1 LSRRIFRMYAAGHG
15 PVAIAK
21 TMNGDPDYREESK
34 RFFNGER
41 PEKPIVGKRGC
52 GSWAPTAIHAMLRN
66 ERYIGVLLYGRMKRG
81 KYRDDGKQ
89 SRARQRDSTAI
100 RRAERPELRIVP
112 ADLWKTVERRIA
124 AERDAYLASTGGQLF
139 GRPDGGRESKYLLS
153 GLIRCG
159 VCGGSVT
166 AAIQHSGKQGTLR
179 RRLVVYLCGYRNN
192 RGKTACANALRISEE
207 KINAE
212 VIEAMTDVMTPDVLA
227 QAVRRATALAKSKA
241 KPKVAPK
248 SVAQLEK
255 EKANLIAAIRRGG
268 GLDALVAEL
277 RVVEESIRAAKA
289 PTAHNLR
296 SVSDARLARH
306 LDAIAADWKKM
317 MGRGGLENRN
327 VIRAFLARPLE
338 LFPEGEDHYRL
349 RGEVKVGKT
358 PYGWC
363 RGRDS
368 NPHSVATART

>member
-1 LSRRIFRMYAAGHG
+1 VYRIEEEQAEIVRRIFRMYAAGHG

-81 KYRDDGKQ
+81 KYRDDAKQ
-89 SRARQRDSTAI
+89 NRARQRDST
-100 RRAERPELRIVP
+100 
-112 ADLWKTVERRIA
+112 
-124 AERDAYLASTGGQLF
+124 
-139 GRPDGGRESKYLLS
+139 
-153 GLIRCG
+153 
-159 VCGGSVT
+159 
-166 AAIQHSGKQGTLR
+166 
-179 RRLVVYLCGYRNN
+179 
-192 RGKTACANALRISEE
+192 
-207 KINAE
+207 
-212 VIEAMTDVMTPDVLA
+212 
-227 QAVRRATALAKSKA
+227 
-241 KPKVAPK
+241 
-248 SVAQLEK
+248 
-255 EKANLIAAIRRGG
+255 AIRRGG

-338 LFPEGEDHYRL
+338 LFPEGEDHYRQ